1 MSDTTAS
8 LRHKLKSAGDLQSVV
23 RTMKSLAA
31 SSIVQYEQPVSALG
45 DDARAVEL
53 GLGICFQGIGHADA
67 LIGEATGT
75 DAGAIGAVV
84 FGSDQELVGQFNDLV
99 ADHAVKTLKG
109 LTDRL
114 GDQSRSQLR
123 VWAVCERVQAR
134 LADAGLPLVD
144 LFNVPSSVA
153 GITPLVAEILV
164 DTEAHQQ
171 QGEFSALHLFYNRPS
186 STRSCSM
193 SLRASRHSSTRGD
206 QRKADDSTIKTGVK
220 RPC

>member
-8 LRHKLKSAGDLQSVV
+8 LRHKLKSASDLQSVV

-31 SSIVQYEQPVSALG
+31 SSIVQYEQSVRALG

-123 VWAVCERVQAR
+123 VWAVCERVQACR
-134 LADAGLPLVD
+134 RAWL
-144 LFNVPSSVA
+144 
-153 GITPLVAEILV
+153 TPVCRWS
-164 DTEAHQQ
+164 T
-171 QGEFSALHLFYNRPS
+171 S
-186 STRSCSM
+186 STCRVRS
-193 SLRASRHSSTRGD
+193 RALPRWSQRFWWTPRRTSSRVNSARSTSSTTDPARRGAV
-206 QRKADDSTIKTGVK
+206 RCHCGLRGTR
-220 RPC
+220 RPAAINGKPMIQPSRQE